1 MRKKGGELLGQ
12 GAYACAFYPSINCAD
27 GLKNGG
33 ISKIFPNVN
42 SYKTE
47 LSQVE
52 KVATIDTEAKYSN
65 PMVKSCKVKHI
76 DILEDDR
83 EKCTWIKGTDG
94 TTEYHQIIYKYKG
107 VDFEKYLKTRQYSFR
122 DIVSHLVGFAEG
134 IALFNGNNYT
144 HLDIKAPNMLITDED
159 NRPILIDFGLS
170 RNTNNIYNEFNNWLL
185 IYEYPYYPPEFR
197 IHMMHQNE
205 MRGLRNTK
213 EDYEDHKEENI
224 GIYTILDKKNEINGI
239 GTQIYNRMSKYY
251 DETLTYMRSIL
262 IERNV
267 MKFGELY
274 TVYNDEFASNVDV
287 FSFGIVI
294 LKTMHF
300 LSKKFYNPLLNRCK
314 KIGTEA
320 SHINPNK
327 RLNINQVVQK
337 LKELLEDSQKYSD
350 ATLYATPDEDPSAT
364 PFANPDENSF
374 PTPSATPNPQGGS
387 SSSFKDLKDHLKG
400 LKCEQLYNLVDKYKM
415 KPNLKKLNKDLLSNA
430 LAEHIIK
437 KNQKTCTK
445 KKLL

>member
-1 MRKKGGELLGQ
+1 
-12 GAYACAFYPSINCAD
+12 
-27 GLKNGG
+27 
-33 ISKIFPNVN
+33 
-42 SYKTE
+42 
-47 LSQVE
+47 
-52 KVATIDTEAKYSN
+52 
-65 PMVKSCKVKHI
+65 
-76 DILEDDR
+76 
-83 EKCTWIKGTDG
+83 
-94 TTEYHQIIYKYKG
+94 
-107 VDFEKYLKTRQYSFR
+107 
-122 DIVSHLVGFAEG
+122 
-134 IALFNGNNYT
+134 
-144 HLDIKAPNMLITDED
+144 
-159 NRPILIDFGLS
+159 
-170 RNTNNIYNEFNNWLL
+170 
-185 IYEYPYYPPEFR
+185 
-197 IHMMHQNE
+197 MMHQDE

-213 EDYEDHKEENI
+213 EDYEDNKEENI
-224 GIYTILDKKNEINGI
+224 GIYTILDKKNETNGI
-239 GTQIYNRMSKYY
+239 GTQIYNRMYHYY

-274 TVYNDEFASNVDV
+274 TVYNDEFASKVDV

-300 LSKKFYNPLLNRCK
+300 LSNKISNPLLIRCK

-320 SHINPNK
+320 SHINPHK

-337 LKELLEDSQKYSD
+337 LKELLEDSHKFSD
-350 ATLYATPDEDPSAT
+350 ATLYATPDEDPSA
-364 PFANPDENSF
+364 NPDEYSF

-437 KNQKTCTK
+437 KNQKTVPKKNSYEK
-445 KKLL
+445 KKKKDLYQKNKIVK